1 LGKFQENAGKE
12 SILSVAVLWDRFGA
26 GQLQAIR
33 EIAHSLQIQ
42 VDLIKV
48 QKMDEIEE
56 AFDLANTRNAA
67 VVLMTFSPIS
77 GVNRSDIASIA
88 IERNMPTMSTVQL
101 MAYSGLLLA
110 GLRVQWRR

>member
-1 LGKFQENAGKE
+1 LGKFQENTGKE

-33 EIAHSLQIQ
+33 EVAHSLQIQ

-56 AFDLANTRNAA
+56 AFGLANTRNAD
-67 VVLMTFSPIS
+67 VVLMTFSPVLHI
-77 GVNRSDIASIA
+77 R
-88 IERNMPTMSTVQL
+88 
-101 MAYSGLLLA
+101 GLEK
-110 GLRVQWRR
+110 